1 MPPPP
6 PSHTASASPPDPLK
20 IEAPRAPHLYPS
32 QSLFPRDSAAMDA
45 MIGLKTLATHAG
57 AQAHLGTPPRPLQM
71 PYRPNAQP
79 QQQRPGHGYDL
90 PALHIPPP
98 QQFHSHGVQA
108 ARTGGEAVT
117 PVRADG
123 GPLQQSL
130 LPPPVVTRRGSGEE
144 ATTQREQ
151 PSDIY
156 ASPATAQRLPPMT
169 QSPPP
174 LITLLGRKNKRGEPR
189 VLPSAS
195 ASQVPWDDV
204 PQGRLDPTAS
214 PPRPLSKSMFVPR
227 CCLNPMY

>member
-1 MPPPP
+1 
-6 PSHTASASPPDPLK
+6 
-20 IEAPRAPHLYPS
+20 
-32 QSLFPRDSAAMDA
+32 

-71 PYRPNAQP
+71 SYRQHSQS

-90 PALHIPPP
+90 PALHIPQP
-98 QQFHSHGVQA
+98 QQYHAFGGQA
-108 ARTGGEAVT
+108 ARPGGDAAT
-117 PVRADG
+117 PVRADD
-123 GPLQQSL
+123 PLQQPL

-144 ATTQREQ
+144 LTTQREQ

-156 ASPATAQRLPPMT
+156 ASPATAPRLPPMT

-189 VLPSAS
+189 VLHGGS
-195 ASQVPWDDV
+195 ASQAPWDDV

-214 PPRPLSKSMFVPR
+214 PPRPLSKSMFVPL